1 MERNQGARA
10 RGKTRQVVTRNP
22 RGMNHGG
29 FLDLLWMHSVRVFP
43 NIQESA
49 ALHPQTRARR

>member
-1 MERNQGARA
+1 MERDKGSRA

-29 FLDLLWMHSVRVFP
+29 FLDLLWMHSVTDYPSV
-43 NIQESA
+43 QEPAVS
-49 ALHPQTRARR
+49 HPQNHAQ

>member
-29 FLDLLWMHSVRVFP
+29 FLDLLWMHSVTDYP
-43 NIQESA
+43 NVQEPA
-49 ALHPQTRARR
+49 A